1 MNQQSILNELRAQL
15 PMLQEKYFVTKMA
28 IFGSFARNEATDHSD
43 IDILVQ
49 LTPPVNEYM
58 QTKEAL
64 RNYLIQLFNRKVDLA
79 NPRSLKP
86 HFRERILQQAVYV

>member
-86 HFRERILQQAVYV
+86 HIRERILQQAVYV